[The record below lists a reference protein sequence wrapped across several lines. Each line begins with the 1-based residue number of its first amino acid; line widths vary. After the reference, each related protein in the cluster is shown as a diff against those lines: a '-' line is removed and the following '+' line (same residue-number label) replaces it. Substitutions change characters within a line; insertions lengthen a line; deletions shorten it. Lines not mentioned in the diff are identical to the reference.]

1 MLTLSKLI
9 SDADV
14 PTVRPVIISVPPDA
28 VRILA
33 AAAVPVASAEVS
45 DLGKPEKVKIPP
57 EVVPAGLPRAIV
69 AKTVPMLV
77 VPISSTPADPI

>member
-1 MLTLSKLI
+1 MLTLSKLM

-33 AAAVPVASAEVS
+33 AAAVVVTQNDTNNE
-45 DLGKPEKVKIPP
+45 DGYKVDDDEEEEEEDRRLDRVLK
-57 EVVPAGLPRAIV
+57 
-69 AKTVPMLV
+69 
-77 VPISSTPADPI
+77 